1 MGAVTLIPMHVV
13 LTIAEIVVFGL
24 AAGSLAIVVADR
36 SLRRIVPWVWTGSV
50 GALGLFAA
58 AIGFLAATSRSALSV
73 FAAGIGL
80 VIVAAFL
87 RARPGFLRKRGL
99 PPGSMSLV
107 SSLKALAHRDFYANR
122 ANRQG
127 PIFKMAQYHHRVIC
141 VVGLERGHRLLRER
155 ATSIAA
161 SPLPF
166 TQEIAGGFLRYMDAE
181 THRVYAPL
189 FRRALAKS
197 VVAAAAPT
205 TRAAADRELQRLAAD
220 SSAGAVAPGPFLE
233 RIVFESFMRVLFGM
247 EIGTE
252 SYDRFASAYQ
262 ALADQPLSSPLGEA
276 ARAAVTS
283 LRAMLLEQSERLR
296 TNSGPLCT
304 LSELGRADP
313 SMPDDVCLD
322 NILFVLRLSTA
333 NVESLL
339 HWLLDTV
346 GRHPAW
352 VGPMRDELATDRG
365 GGADLFDRVIAETLR
380 LGQSE
385 YLFRTITEDFEFE
398 GFRFPRGWQMR
409 VCVWESHRDASTF
422 TEPAQFCPERFGERD
437 FSRSEYSPFG
447 WGQHACNGVALTSM
461 ICRAVLEGLV
471 SGFEVEV
478 TGGEPAEHGSRH
490 WNHWRPNAALR
501 LRLAAR

>member
-1 MGAVTLIPMHVV
+1 MGVV
-13 LTIAEIVVFGL
+13 LTIAEIVVFGV
-24 AAGSLAIVVADR
+24 AACSLTIVVADG
-36 SLRRIVPWVWTGSV
+36 SMRRIVPWVWAGSV
-50 GALGLFAA
+50 GILGLFAG
-58 AIGFLAATSRSALSV
+58 AIGFLAATSRNALLV
-73 FAAGIGL
+73 LAAAIGL
-80 VIVAAFL
+80 VVVAAFV
-87 RARPGFLRKRGL
+87 RARPGLWHARNL

-122 ANRQG
+122 ASRHG
-127 PIFKMAQYHHRVIC
+127 PIFKMAQYQHRVIC

-155 ATSIAA
+155 AASISS

-166 TQEIAGGFLRYMDAE
+166 TQEVAGGFLRYMDAD

-197 VVAAAAPT
+197 VVAAAAST
-205 TRAAADRELQRLAAD
+205 TRVAADRELQRLAAD
-220 SSAGAVAPGPFLE
+220 SSAGAVLPGLYLE
-233 RIVFESFMRVLFGM
+233 QIVFEAFMRVLFGL
-247 EIGTE
+247 ESGTE

-262 ALADQPLSSPLGEA
+262 ALADQSLSSPLGEA
-276 ARAAVTS
+276 ARGAVTS
-283 LRAMLLEQSERLR
+283 LRAMLLDQSRRLR
-296 TNSGPLCT
+296 ENAGPLCA
-304 LSELGRADP
+304 LGELGRADS

-352 VGPMRDELATDRG
+352 LGQMREELVTGREG
-365 GGADLFDRVIAETLR
+365 GSDLFDHVIAETLR

-385 YLFRTITEDFEFE
+385 YLFRTIAEDFEFE

-409 VCVWESHRDASTF
+409 VCVWESHRDAATF
-422 TEPAQFCPERFGERD
+422 AEPAQFCPERFGERD
-437 FSRSEYSPFG
+437 FSSSEYSPFG

-461 ICRAVLEGLV
+461 ICRAVLESLV

-501 LRLAAR
+501 LKLTAR